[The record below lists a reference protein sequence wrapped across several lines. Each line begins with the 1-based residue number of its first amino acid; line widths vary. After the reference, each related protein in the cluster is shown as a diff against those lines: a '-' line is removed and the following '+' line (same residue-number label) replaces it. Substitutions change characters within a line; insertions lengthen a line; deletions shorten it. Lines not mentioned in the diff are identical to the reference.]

1 MIHLIQDIRFAFR
14 RFRRVPGPFLAAIL
28 TLTLGIGANTA
39 IFSLVD
45 GISLRPLPIADPSH
59 LVGIESVKNHAA
71 ADSERDDVNSS
82 YAEFEDVREGVPAFA
97 DVAAV
102 DRRGVVLDTGDG
114 LQLLLAEVV
123 SDNYFS
129 FMGVKPELGRLPDEN
144 ELSRLHAP
152 VIVLSHGTWKRVFA
166 GNPGVI
172 GQTVKVR
179 AGSATV
185 LAVMPAGFRGTERM
199 IDPQV
204 YVPRST
210 WLAWDPESRNTP
222 RALRQYELYARLR
235 QGATLDQAISQLQG
249 LSADLRSKYP
259 QANGG
264 RSFNA
269 GRQAKMRDGG
279 MKMISI
285 MVLGIAG
292 CVLMIACANVANLL
306 LAVNDSRRKEIAM
319 RAALG
324 ASRWQ
329 LLRQL
334 ITEYAVL
341 AGMGVAGA
349 LGLASWVITLV
360 PALMPNVGFPLGFDF
375 RIDHRVLAFA
385 LAAGV
390 VSVLVCGLLPALATT
405 RTSPLDAMRAQL
417 APGGKLKLTTR
428 KVFVVAEIAVSMA
441 LLMATGLLLRTLM
454 HIETMNLG
462 FNSSQNAVLM
472 SIALDQPGPRLQAE
486 TDALVTRMKALPGV
500 KDASVARV
508 VPFPDSLGGATKIVL
523 APGELPSE
531 TAGTPVWFNSVDD
544 AYFRAMGVPLLR
556 GRTFAVQDTATS
568 QRVAILNQTL
578 AKKLFSAEDVVGRHL
593 RMGRQQPVDVEIVG
607 VACDGKYDDVTE
619 TPQPYLYLPLT
630 QDSQPELT
638 LIVDTAGDPGALL
651 PVVRK
656 ALREVGPNIVIL
668 TAQTLTDHMRLGT
681 YMNRMEAWLSAS
693 LGALALLLTAVGL
706 FGVTA
711 YTVSRRTHEI
721 GIRMALG
728 ALRGTVFTSVL
739 KDGLKLALAGMILGT
754 GLAVLLGRAMSS
766 LLYGVKPLDPVTLL
780 GVATVVLATSV
791 AALVAPAR
799 RALSVN
805 PVDALREE

>member
-1 MIHLIQDIRFAFR
+1 MIHLIHDIRFAFR
-14 RFRRVPGPFLAAIL
+14 RFRRVPGPFLAAFV
-28 TLTLGIGANTA
+28 TLALGIGANTA

-45 GISLRPLPIADPSH
+45 GISLRPLPIADPAH

-71 ADSERDDVNSS
+71 ADSERNDVTSS
-82 YAEFEDVREGVPAFA
+82 YAEFQDLRGDVPAFA

-102 DRRGVVLDTGDG
+102 DRRGVVLDTADG

-123 SDNYFS
+123 SDNYFT
-129 FMGVKPELGRLPDEN
+129 FMGVQPELGRLPNES
-144 ELSRLHAP
+144 ELSRLPAP
-152 VIVLSHGTWKRVFA
+152 ILVLSHGTWKRVFG
-166 GNPGVI
+166 GNPSVI
-172 GQTVKVR
+172 GQTVKVKG
-179 AGSATV
+179 GSATV

-204 YVPRST
+204 YVPRAS
-210 WLAWDPESRNTP
+210 WVIWDPDERKAE
-222 RALRQYELYARLR
+222 RWYREFEIYARLR
-235 QGATLDQAISQLQG
+235 PGATLDQARAQLQG
-249 LSADLRSKYP
+249 LGADLQTKYP
-259 QANGG
+259 RANSN
-264 RSFNA
+264 RTFAAQWQEKQN
-269 GRQAKMRDGG
+269 DGL
-279 MKMISI
+279 KAISI

-292 CVLMIACANVANLL
+292 CVLLIACANVANLL
-306 LAVNDSRRKEIAM
+306 LAVNDGRRREIAM

-324 ASRWQ
+324 ASRRQ

-341 AGMGVAGA
+341 AALGVAGA
-349 LGLASWVITLV
+349 LGLASWVIKLV

-385 LAAGV
+385 VAAGA

-405 RTSPLDAMRAQL
+405 RTSPLDAMRSHASSRGRL
-417 APGGKLKLTTR
+417 RMTTR

-441 LLMATGLLLRTLM
+441 LLMATGLLLRTLI
-454 HIETMNLG
+454 HIETMNMG
-462 FNSSQNAVLM
+462 FNSSQNAALM
-472 SIALDQPGPRLQAE
+472 GIALDQRGAQRQAE
-486 TDALVTRMKALPGV
+486 TDALVARMKALPGV

-531 TAGTPVWFNSVDD
+531 TAGIPVWFNSVDE
-544 AYFRAMGVPLLR
+544 AYFRVMGVPMLR
-556 GRTFAVQDTATS
+556 GRTFAGQDTATS

-578 AKKLFSAEDVVGRHL
+578 AKKLFGVEDVVGRHL
-593 RMGRQQPVDVEIVG
+593 RLGREQPVDVEIVG
-607 VACDGKYDDVTE
+607 VAFDGKYAEMTE
-619 TPQPYLYLPLT
+619 APQPYLYLPLA
-630 QDSQPELT
+630 QDGQPEVT
-638 LIVDTAGDPGALL
+638 MIVTTAGDPGALL
-651 PVVRK
+651 SVARK
-656 ALREVGPNIVIL
+656 ALREAGPNILIL
-668 TAQTLTDHMRLGT
+668 TTQTLTDHMRFGT
-681 YMNRMEAWLSAS
+681 YLNRMEAWLSAS

-728 ALRGTVFTSVL
+728 AMRGTVFTSVL
-739 KDGLKLALAGMILGT
+739 KDGMKLALAGIVLGT

-766 LLYGVKPLDPVTLL
+766 LLYGVRPLDPVTLL
-780 GVATVVLATSV
+780 AVVGVVLATSV

-799 RALSVN
+799 RALRVN
-805 PVDALREE
+805 PVEALREE